1 MTHSELSEAINHE
14 KTVKYDGND
23 YLCVGYQLLRKR
35 NGKKL
40 YSAGLLD
47 LSNNRTILW
56 VSLDKITEEKP

>member
-1 MTHSELSEAINHE
+1 MTRSELSEAINQE

-23 YLCVGYQLLRKR
+23 YICVGYQLLRKR

-47 LSNNRTILW
+47 LKNNRTILW
-56 VSLDKITEEKP
+56 VNLDKITEEKP